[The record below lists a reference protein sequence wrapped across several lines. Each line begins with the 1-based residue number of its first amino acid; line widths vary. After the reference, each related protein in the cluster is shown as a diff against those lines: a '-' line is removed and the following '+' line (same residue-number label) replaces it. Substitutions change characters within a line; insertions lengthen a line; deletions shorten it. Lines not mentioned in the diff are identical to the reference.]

1 MRIVLDCETNLAHD
15 KIHVVV
21 TKDIDTGEVKLW
33 KAADSLREY
42 LKDVSLIIG
51 HNVIGFDAPVLNR
64 CWKTK
69 IKLSQVYDT
78 LIVSRLLDPSREN
91 GHSLEAW
98 GQTLGFHKIDYT
110 AVWQWMMDRKE
121 EYKGECFDN
130 PIGNLLDHYCV
141 RDVEVTA
148 KLYLKLCNE
157 LNEKQFSQ
165 ESVELEHR
173 VAAIIA
179 EQERNGFKLDQ
190 IYATCL
196 LADIKSKV
204 AAIYERMQQRWP
216 PVTLERYS
224 DKTGKRLKD
233 SVVTFNPGSRQQIG
247 ERLKELGWKPKE
259 FTETGQ
265 PKVDETI
272 LANIKIPEAQ
282 VIAEYLMLQKRVS
295 QIESW
300 MEAVGKDGRV
310 HGKVITNG
318 AVTGRATHSSPNLAQ
333 IPNTSSIYGA
343 ECRQCWTVEEGNV
356 QVGVDLSGVELR
368 CLSHYMQ
375 DKEWQRELLEGD
387 VHWKNT
393 QAFGLVPMGT
403 EKEDTKEHKD
413 ARNLSKTLTYSVLY
427 GAGSA
432 KVGST
437 VGGSAKQ
444 GAKLID
450 NFLNNTPSLKKLKAK
465 VDKLAA
471 KGFIPAV
478 DGRRIWVRSEHAAL
492 NSLLQSAGAI
502 IAKQWI
508 VCFTDELKVQK
519 IPYKLLAWVHDE
531 VQVETPAEYGE
542 IVGKIVADAA
552 TTAGEK
558 LKFRCPIAAEYRVGK
573 NWYDCH

>member
-1 MRIVLDCETNLAHD
+1 MRIVLDIETNLAHD

-33 KAADSLREY
+33 KAADNLREY

-69 IKLSQVYDT
+69 IRLNQVYDT

-98 GQTLGFHKIDYT
+98 GQTLGFHKIDYVK
-110 AVWQWMMDRKE
+110 VWTWLMDRDE
-121 EYKGECFDN
+121 EYRGESFDI
-130 PIGNLLDHYCV
+130 PHHGLLDDYCV

-148 KLYLKLCNE
+148 KLYLKLVND
-157 LNEKQFSQ
+157 LKEKQFSQ
-165 ESVELEHR
+165 ESVDLEHR
-173 VAAIIA
+173 VAAIIS

-190 IYATCL
+190 IYTTCL
-196 LADIKSKV
+196 LTDIKSKV
-204 AAIYERMQQRWP
+204 AGIYERMQQRWP
-216 PVTLERYS
+216 PVTLERFS

-247 ERLKELGWKPKE
+247 EKLKELGWKPKE
-259 FTETGQ
+259 FTETGL

-282 VIAEYLMLQKRVS
+282 IIAEYLMLQKRIS

-318 AVTGRATHSSPNLAQ
+318 AVTGRCTHSSPNLAQ
-333 IPNTSSIYGA
+333 IPNTSSMYGA
-343 ECRQCWTVEEGNV
+343 ECRACWTVEEDRV
-356 QVGVDLSGVELR
+356 LVGCDLSGIELR

-375 DKEWQRELLEGD
+375 DEEWQRELLEGD

-403 EKEDTKEHKD
+403 NKEDTQEHKD

-427 GAGSA
+427 GAGA
-432 KVGST
+432 TKVGMT
-437 VGGSAKQ
+437 VGGTAKQ

-465 VDKLAA
+465 VDKLSA
-471 KGFIPAV
+471 KGYVPAL
-478 DGRRIWVRSEHAAL
+478 DGRKVWVRSEHAAL

-508 VCFTDELKVQK
+508 VCLTDNLRAAK
-519 IPYKLLAWVHDE
+519 IDYKLLAFVHDE
-531 VQVETPAEYGE
+531 VCIETFGKDAEKVVDIVVKSAKQAGE
-542 IVGKIVADAA
+542 ILG
-552 TTAGEK
+552 
-558 LKFRCPIAAEYRVGK
+558 LRCPVSAEGHIGK
-573 NWYDCH
+573 TWADVH

>member
-1 MRIVLDCETNLAHD
+1 MKIVLDIETNLAHD
-15 KIHVVV
+15 QIWLCV
-21 TKDIDTGEVKLW
+21 TKNLETGEVRKW
-33 KAADSLREY
+33 KHPNGLNDY
-42 LKDVSLIIG
+42 LSKATTLVG
-51 HNVIGFDAPVLNR
+51 HNLISFDAVILNR
-64 CWKTK
+64 IWKTK
-69 IKLSQVYDT
+69 IRLKNVFDT
-78 LIVSRLLDPSREN
+78 LVVSRLLDPSREN

-98 GQTLGFHKIDYT
+98 GQTLGFPKIDY
-110 AVWQWMMDRKE
+110 AKVWTWLMGRSE
-121 EYKGECFDN
+121 EYRGESFDL
-130 PIGNLLDHYCV
+130 PHHGLLDDYCV

-148 KLYLKLCNE
+148 KLYQHLVTE
-157 LNEKQFSQ
+157 IEHKQFSQ
-165 ESVELEHR
+165 ESVDLEHR
-173 VAAIIA
+173 VAAIIS

-190 IYATCL
+190 IYTTCL
-196 LADIKSKV
+196 LTDIKSRV
-204 AAIYERMQQRWP
+204 AEIYERMQQRWP

-259 FTETGQ
+259 FTETGI
-265 PKVDETI
+265 PKIDETV

-282 VIAEYLMLQKRVS
+282 TIAEYLMLNKRIS

-333 IPNTSSIYGA
+333 IPNTSSVYGA

-375 DKEWQRELLEGD
+375 DEEWQRELLEGD

-403 EKEDTKEHKD
+403 EKEETKEHKD

-427 GAGSA
+427 GAGAA

-471 KGFIPAV
+471 KGFVPAI
-478 DGRRIWVRSEHAAL
+478 DGRKIWVRSEHAAL

-508 VCFTDELKVQK
+508 VCFTDELKSKK

-531 VQVETPAEYGE
+531 VQLETPAEYGE
-542 IVGKIVADAA
+542 IVGKIVAEAA

-573 NWYDCH
+573 NWHDCH

>member
-1 MRIVLDCETNLAHD
+1 MRIVLDVETNLAHD

-33 KAADSLREY
+33 KAADNLREY

-69 IKLSQVYDT
+69 IRLNQVFDT

-98 GQTLGFHKIDYT
+98 GQTLGFHKIDY
-110 AVWQWMMDRKE
+110 AKVWTWLMDRNE
-121 EYKGECFDN
+121 EYRGESFDL
-130 PIGNLLDHYCV
+130 PHHGLLDDYCV

-148 KLYLKLCNE
+148 KLYLKLVND
-157 LNEKQFSQ
+157 LKEKQFSQ
-165 ESVELEHR
+165 ESVDLEHR
-173 VAAIIA
+173 VAAIIS

-190 IYATCL
+190 IYTTCL

-204 AAIYERMQQRWP
+204 AGIYERMQQRWP
-216 PVTLERYS
+216 PVTIERYS

-233 SVVTFNPGSRQQIG
+233 SIVTFNPGSRQQIG
-247 ERLKELGWKPKE
+247 EKLKELGWKPKE
-259 FTETGQ
+259 FTETGL
-265 PKVDETI
+265 PKIDETV
-272 LANIKIPEAQ
+272 LASVKIPEAQ
-282 VIAEYLMLQKRVS
+282 VIAEYLMLQKRIS
-295 QIESW
+295 PIESW
-300 MEAVGKDGRV
+300 LEALGKDGRV

-318 AVTGRATHSSPNLAQ
+318 AVTGRCTHSSPNLAQ
-333 IPNTSSIYGA
+333 IPNTSSMYGA
-343 ECRQCWTVEEGNV
+343 ECRACWTVEEDRV
-356 QVGVDLSGVELR
+356 LVGCDLSGIELR

-375 DKEWQRELLEGD
+375 DEEWQRELLEGD

-403 EKEDTKEHKD
+403 SKEDKQEHKD

-427 GAGSA
+427 GAGA
-432 KVGST
+432 TKVGMT
-437 VGGSAKQ
+437 VGGTAKQ

-465 VDKLAA
+465 VDKLSA
-471 KGFIPAV
+471 KGYVPAL
-478 DGRRIWVRSEHAAL
+478 DGRKVWVRSEHAAL

-508 VCFTDELKVQK
+508 VCLTDNLRAAK
-519 IPYKLLAWVHDE
+519 IDYKLLAFVHDE
-531 VQVETPAEYGE
+531 VCIEAFGKDAEKVVDIVVKSAKQAGE
-542 IVGKIVADAA
+542 ILG
-552 TTAGEK
+552 
-558 LKFRCPIAAEYRVGK
+558 LRCPVSAEGHTGK
-573 NWYDCH
+573 TWADVH